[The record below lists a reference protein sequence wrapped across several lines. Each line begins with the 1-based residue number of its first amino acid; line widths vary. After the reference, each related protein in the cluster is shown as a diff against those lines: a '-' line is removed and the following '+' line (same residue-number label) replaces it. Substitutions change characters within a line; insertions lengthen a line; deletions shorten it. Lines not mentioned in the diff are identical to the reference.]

1 MSDVFVTTCGTM
13 RNIAPMNGKDY
24 TLCELQ
30 SYVGGLVE
38 TVRLG
43 EKVLVVDEEGKL
55 KGKPV
60 NRIATGWLQT
70 SGIADYIV
78 GDAMLID
85 RTHIK

>member
-1 MSDVFVTTCGTM
+1 MSDVLVTTCGKM
-13 RNIAPMNGKDY
+13 IDIAPMNGSDY
-24 TLCELQ
+24 NLCELNA
-30 SYVGGLVE
+30 YVGVFVE

-43 EKVLVVDEEGKL
+43 DKLLVVDEEGKQ